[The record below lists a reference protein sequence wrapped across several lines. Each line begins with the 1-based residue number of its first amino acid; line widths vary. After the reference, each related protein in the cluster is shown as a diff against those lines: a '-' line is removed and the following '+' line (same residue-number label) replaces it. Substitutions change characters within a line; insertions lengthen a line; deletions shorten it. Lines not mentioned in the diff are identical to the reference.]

1 MNGTIERAGE
11 GAPVIETERLIL
23 RPWADEDREPFAALN
38 GDPQVMRYFPSVLQ
52 RTESDAMVETARQRV
67 LEDGF
72 CFQPAAIKETGRFIG
87 FVGLNRPRHAL
98 PFAPCVE
105 VGWRLSRDAWG
116 HGYASEAAQAWLRFG
131 FETLGLEEIVS
142 FTTVTNTPLPACD
155 GADRHGAGRGGR
167 FRSSRSRPGAPARS
181 PCPLSAQGGSLAADA
196 DGRLNCPAIP
206 S

>member
-52 RTESDAMVETARQRV
+52 RAESDAMVETARQRV

-116 HGYASEAAQAWLRFG
+116 HGYASEAARAWLRFG

-142 FTTVTNTPLPACD
+142 FTTVTNTPSRRVMERIGMERDEAGDFDHPALD
-155 GADRHGAGRGGR
+155 PEHPLVRHVLYRLKAEHWRRMQTAG
-167 FRSSRSRPGAPARS
+167 
-181 PCPLSAQGGSLAADA
+181 
-196 DGRLNCPAIP
+196 
-206 S
+206 